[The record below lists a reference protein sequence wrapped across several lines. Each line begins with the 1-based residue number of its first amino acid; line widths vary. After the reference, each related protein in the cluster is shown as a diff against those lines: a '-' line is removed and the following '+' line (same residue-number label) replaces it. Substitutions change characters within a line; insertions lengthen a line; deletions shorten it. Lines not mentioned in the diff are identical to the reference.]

1 MAFYLPFLLLLTL
14 LSCQPASNNDNV
26 DTTQTESADWGD
38 SIILQDL
45 FTRQQAERILGEPMH
60 VTDSVLTT
68 ADDLIVFN
76 STYTANT
83 ADPSNGKTGNLYVMI
98 EHYRYIES
106 AMQTYTSIYQSNQE
120 HEGIE
125 VLQGVGD
132 QAYFHTD
139 GENFLFV
146 LARKGGKVLRMKV
159 NKVTSHTSRTAF
171 DQVTKEVIAKM

>member
-1 MAFYLPFLLLLTL
+1 MASYLPFLFLLTL

-26 DTTQTESADWGD
+26 DNTHTESADWGD
-38 SIILQDL
+38 SIALQNL
-45 FTRQQAERILGEPMH
+45 FTRQQAERILGESMH
-60 VTDSVLTT
+60 VTDSTLTKED
-68 ADDLIVFN
+68 ALIVFK
-76 STYTANT
+76 STYTAADT
-83 ADPSNGKTGNLYVMI
+83 AEGGKIGNLYVMI

-106 AMQTYTSIYQSNQE
+106 ARQTYTSIYQSNQE

-132 QAYFHTD
+132 EAYFHSD

-159 NKVTSHTSRTAF
+159 NKITSHTSRAEF
-171 DQVTKEVIAKM
+171 DQVTKEVVEKF